1 MAPQVHPV
9 FPAGLLLRSS
19 TRKGKALKLR
29 HDTCV
34 ALVLCIGLF
43 YGLAGQAS
51 AAPRKATAHTYV
63 VRAGD
68 GGWWR
73 IAQTHGVTLSQLLA
87 ANHATTAAPIR
98 VGQTVTLPAQ
108 AHELKTPRAPG
119 KVSAA
124 TTSAVARHAPSPAAA
139 THPVH

>member
-1 MAPQVHPV
+1 MAPQLHLA
-9 FPAGLLLRSS
+9 FRRLRSS

-29 HDTCV
+29 HDTWV
-34 ALVLCIGLF
+34 ALVLCIGLV

-73 IAQTHGVTLSQLLA
+73 LAQTHGVTLSQLLA
-87 ANHATTAAPIR
+87 ANHATSATPIR
-98 VGQTVTLPAQ
+98 VGQTLTLPAR
-108 AHELKTPRAPG
+108 AHELKTPKGPG
-119 KVSAA
+119 KMSVAA
-124 TTSAVARHAPSPAAA
+124 KTAVATHATAPAAA
-139 THPVH
+139 TRPVH